1 MPSPTHHTGVPG
13 GAPCPFHESAGHLS
27 WGRVVRAPHRVA
39 RPSGRAEAA
48 AALAALPPGETLLAC
63 GMGRSYGDS
72 GLNPGHCLIDMRG
85 VDRFIAFDPD
95 TGILECEA
103 GVTLADILRLLDRR
117 NEPGR
122 SWFLPVTP
130 GTKFVTIGGAIA
142 NDVHGKNHHGAGCF
156 GNHVLSLEL
165 LRSDGTVRRCA
176 PDGNAELFAATIGG
190 LGLTGLILSARLQL
204 KPVPGPWL
212 ESEDIRYTDLNA
224 FHDLAEESVADWEY
238 TVAWIDCLARGSQLG
253 RGIFTRSRHTADG
266 PAGGSAKAN
275 GAAFEPR
282 FSMPAE
288 LPNVALNHLSIS
300 AFNALYWRKAPP
312 RPARRVLP
320 WDPVFYPLDAI
331 GQWNRMYGRRGF
343 YQYQCAIPKATAR
356 DAVRELMRTIA
367 AAGEASFLAVL
378 KTLGDRASPGMMSF
392 PMPGATL
399 ALDLPNNGPRTHDLL
414 NRLERITGEAGGR
427 VYPAKDGAVSSG
439 AFRRG
444 YPRLGEFA
452 RHIDPRFSSGFWRRV
467 DGGVAG
473 AGAAPEADEDQGK
486 SE

>member
-1 MPSPTHHTGVPG
+1 MPPSPSHG
-13 GAPCPFHESAGHLS
+13 PFRDSSGPLS
-27 WGRVVRAPHRVA
+27 WGRIVRAPHRVA
-39 RPSGRAEAA
+39 RPGGRAEAA
-48 AALAALPPGETLLAC
+48 AALTALPPGETLLAC

-85 VDRFIAFDPD
+85 LDRFVAFDPD
-95 TGILECEA
+95 TGVLECEA

-117 NEPGR
+117 NRPGR

-142 NDVHGKNHHGAGCF
+142 NDVHGKNHHSAGCF

-165 LRSDGTVRRCA
+165 LRSDGALLRCA
-176 PDGNAELFAATIGG
+176 PDENAALFAATIGG
-190 LGLTGLILSARLQL
+190 IGLTGMILSARIQL

-212 ESEDIRYTDLNA
+212 ESEDIRYSDLDA

-238 TVAWIDCLARGSQLG
+238 TVAWIDCLARGPQLG
-253 RGIFTRSRHTADG
+253 RGIFSRSRHTADG
-266 PAGGSAKAN
+266 PAGGPARA
-275 GAAFEPR
+275 AAFEPR
-282 FSMPAE
+282 FSMPVE
-288 LPNVALNHLSIS
+288 LPNLALNHLSVS

-312 RPARRVLP
+312 RPVARLLP

-343 YQYQCAIPKATAR
+343 YQFQCAVPKATAR

-378 KTLGDRASPGMMSF
+378 KTLGGRPSPGLMSF

-399 ALDLPNNGPRTHDLL
+399 ALDLPNNGPRTHSLL
-414 NRLERITGEAGGR
+414 DRLERIAGEAGGR

-444 YPRLGEFA
+444 YPRLDEFA
-452 RHIDPRFSSGFWRRV
+452 RHVDPRFSSGFWRRV
-467 DGGVAG
+467 DGAAAG
-473 AGAAPEADEDQGK
+473 SGANKEEPT
-486 SE
+486 S

>member
-1 MPSPTHHTGVPG
+1 MSSSLHSGGPFRDGTGP
-13 GAPCPFHESAGHLS
+13 LS
-27 WGRVVRAPHRVA
+27 WGRIVRAPHRVA
-39 RPSGRAEAA
+39 RPAGRAEAA
-48 AALAALPPGETLLAC
+48 AALAALPPGETLLAR

-72 GLNPGHCLIDMRG
+72 GLNPGRCLIDMRG
-85 VDRFIAFDPD
+85 LDRFIAFDPD
-95 TGILECEA
+95 SGVLECEA

-117 NEPGR
+117 NRPGR

-165 LRSDGTVRRCA
+165 LRSDGTLLRCA
-176 PDGNAELFAATIGG
+176 PDENAALFAATIGG
-190 LGLTGLILSARLQL
+190 IGLTGLILSARIQL

-212 ESEDIRYTDLNA
+212 ESEDIRYGDLDA

-238 TVAWIDCLARGSQLG
+238 TVAWIDCLARGPRLG
-253 RGIFTRSRHTADG
+253 RGIFSRSRHTADAPADG
-266 PAGGSAKAN
+266 PAGA
-275 GAAFEPR
+275 AAFEPR
-282 FSMPAE
+282 FSMPVE
-288 LPNVALNHLSIS
+288 LPNIALNHLSIA

-312 RPARRVLP
+312 RPVRRVLP

-343 YQYQCAIPKATAR
+343 YQFQCAVPKATAR
-356 DAVRELMRTIA
+356 DAVRELMRTIS

-378 KTLGDRASPGMMSF
+378 KTLGDRPSPGLMSF

-399 ALDLPNNGPRTHDLL
+399 ALDLPNNGPRTHSLL
-414 NRLERITGEAGGR
+414 DRLERIAGEAGGR

-444 YPRLGEFA
+444 YPRLEEFA
-452 RHIDPRFSSGFWRRV
+452 RHVDPRFSSGFWRRV
-467 DGGVAG
+467 GG
-473 AGAAPEADEDQGK
+473 AGEPAGPGARANEEE
-486 SE
+486 STS